1 MSSRDTR
8 VMKDA
13 ITVPIH
19 LRRIDAA
26 RNMRRFYELALQP
39 TLFGG
44 VSLVRTWG
52 RIGSSGQSM
61 VETFNAEEEAAQ
73 ALIRLITVKK
83 RRGYRHCPRMDAT
96 RANAHAPDATYTFI
110 AYGN

>member
-1 MSSRDTR
+1 
-8 VMKDA
+8 MKDA
-13 ITVPIH
+13 VIVPTH
-19 LRRIDAA
+19 LRRVDPT

-61 VETFNAEEEAAQ
+61 VETFNREDEAAQ
-73 ALIRLITVKK
+73 AFGRLMAAKK
-83 RRGYRHCPRMDAT
+83 RRGYRHCRTMAAAG
-96 RANAHAPDATYTFI
+96 ANADAPEVAHVII

>member
-1 MSSRDTR
+1 
-8 VMKDA
+8 MKDA
-13 ITVPIH
+13 VVIPIH

-26 RNMRRFYELALQP
+26 RNMRRFYEIGLQP

-52 RIGSSGQSM
+52 RIGCSGQSM
-61 VETFNAEEEAAQ
+61 VETFTGEEEAAH

-96 RANAHAPDATYTFI
+96 RANAHASDTTYTFI
-110 AYGN
+110 AYRN